1 MTSADPFAPDWA
13 SAPGDTASDLL
24 RERGLSTT
32 DLADLLG
39 LEHADTK
46 DLLAGDAHLTVP
58 LARGLSRH
66 LGASESFW
74 RDRESQYRAEL
85 TRLRQAEQDWL
96 NRLPLRDMDKC
107 GWIVPASGHAAT
119 LASCQQFFGISRV
132 SEWHKQ
138 YAALMEMTAF
148 RTSPAY
154 HTESASVAT
163 WLRQGEIEAETIDCQ
178 PWNPE
183 RFEMQL
189 ANIRALTR
197 QRDPRRFLPALQA
210 VCAESGVAVVIVRTP
225 AKCVASGATRFTS
238 PDHAI
243 LQLSFRHLT
252 DDHFWFSF
260 FHEAGHLLLHS
271 AQLTPSDPARNVKR
285 WILEDVGNAD
295 DEISEDEANEFA
307 SRTLVP
313 ERFEHLL
320 GEVPL
325 RSRDVIKLAREIGV
339 SPGIVIGQL
348 QHYGR
353 LRHHQMNGL
362 KRRFEWGD
370 AASIRR
376 RIS

>member
-46 DLLAGDAHLTVP
+46 DFLAGDAHLTVP
-58 LARGLSRH
+58 LARELSRH

-85 TRLRQAEQDWL
+85 SRLRQAEHDWL
-96 NRLPLRDMDKC
+96 NRLPLRDMHKC
-107 GWIVPASGHAAT
+107 GWLAPASGHAEK
-119 LASCQQFFGISRV
+119 LASCQRFFGISRL
-132 SEWHKQ
+132 SEWHRK
-138 YAALMEMTAF
+138 YSALLEMTAF
-148 RTSPAY
+148 RTSSAY

-163 WLRQGEIEAETIDCQ
+163 WLRQGEIEGERIDCR

-183 RFEMQL
+183 RFELEL

-197 QRDPRRFLPALQA
+197 QKDPGRFLPTLQA
-210 VCAESGVAVVIVRTP
+210 VCAGSGVAVVIVRTP
-225 AKCVASGATRFTS
+225 AKCPASGATWFTS
-238 PDHAI
+238 PDRAI
-243 LQLSFRHLT
+243 LQLSFRYLT

-271 AQLTPSDPARNVKR
+271 AQLTPSDPAENVKR
-285 WILEDVGNAD
+285 WILENVDNAD
-295 DEISEDEANEFA
+295 DKISEDEANEFA
-307 SRTLVP
+307 SRALVP
-313 ERFEHLL
+313 EAFEHLL

-325 RSRDVIKLAREIGV
+325 RSRDVMSLAREIGV
-339 SPGIVIGQL
+339 SPGIVVGQL
-348 QHYGR
+348 QHCGR
-353 LRHHQMNGL
+353 LTNRQMNRL
-362 KRRFEWGD
+362 KRRFEWGE
-370 AASIRR
+370 AAAIRR

>member
-32 DLADLLG
+32 DLAGLLG

-46 DLLAGDAHLTVP
+46 DFLAGDAHLTAP
-58 LARGLSRH
+58 LARELSRH

-85 TRLRQAEQDWL
+85 ARLRQAEQDWL
-96 NRLPLRDMDKC
+96 NRLPLRDMDKY
-107 GWIVPASGHAAT
+107 GWLAPASGHAAT

-132 SEWHKQ
+132 SEWDKQ
-138 YAALMEMTAF
+138 YTAVMEMTAF

-154 HTESASVAT
+154 HAESASVAT
-163 WLRQGEIEAETIDCQ
+163 WLRQGEIEAETIDCR

-183 RFEMQL
+183 RFERQL

-197 QRDPRRFLPALQA
+197 EKNPRRFLPKLQA
-210 VCAESGVAVVIVRTP
+210 VCAGSGVAVVVVRTP
-225 AKCVASGATRFTS
+225 AKCPASGATRFTS
-238 PDHAI
+238 PDQAI
-243 LQLSFRHLT
+243 LQLSFRYLT

-271 AQLTPSDPARNVKR
+271 AQLIPSDPADNVKR
-285 WILEDVGNAD
+285 WILENVDNGD

-307 SRTLVP
+307 SRSLVP
-313 ERFEHLL
+313 GELEHLL
-320 GEVPL
+320 GEVSL
-325 RSRDVIKLAREIGV
+325 RSRDVIKLASQIGV
-339 SPGIVIGQL
+339 SPGIVVGQL
-348 QHYGR
+348 QHRGR
-353 LRHHQMNGL
+353 LTNRQMNGL
-362 KRRFEWGD
+362 KRRFEWAD

-376 RIS
+376 RMS

>member
-46 DLLAGDAHLTVP
+46 DLLTGDAHVTAP

-74 RDRESQYRAEL
+74 MVRESQYRAEL
-85 TRLRQAEQDWL
+85 TRLRQADQDWL
-96 NRLPLRDMDKC
+96 NKLPLRDMRKF
-107 GWIVPASGHAAT
+107 GWLAPASGHDAT
-119 LASCQQFFGISRV
+119 LAACQQFFGISRV
-132 SEWHKQ
+132 REWHHK

-148 RTSPAY
+148 RRSSAY
-154 HTESASVAT
+154 HTESASVAA
-163 WLRQGEIEAETIDCQ
+163 WLRQGEIEAERTDCR

-183 RFEMQL
+183 RFELEL
-189 ANIRALTR
+189 ATIRALTR
-197 QRDPRRFLPALQA
+197 EKDPSRFLSPLQA
-210 VCAESGVAVVIVRTP
+210 ICAESGVAVVIVRTP
-225 AKCVASGATRFTS
+225 AKCVASGATWFAS
-238 PDHAI
+238 PDRAI
-243 LQLSFRHLT
+243 LQLSFRYLT

-271 AQLTPSDPARNVKR
+271 ARLTPSDRAQNRKR

-295 DEISEDEANEFA
+295 DEVCEDEANAFA

-313 ERFEHLL
+313 SEFERLL
-320 GEVPL
+320 GDVPL
-325 RSRDVIKLAREIGV
+325 RSRDLIKLAREIGV
-339 SPGIVIGQL
+339 SPGIVVGQL
-348 QHYGR
+348 QHCGR
-353 LRHHQMNGL
+353 LTNRQMNRL
-362 KRRFEWGD
+362 KRRFEWGG

-376 RIS
+376 RIF